1 MDEWLH
7 AWHKYRLTHACIDG
21 LVTCSVEGASMDH
34 WMSSDGHNQVGW
46 DFQTYDFDLHLYPT
60 VLSGKWKRHTSC
72 STAVATSTIEASVTS
87 GTRMDGVVHGRS
99 KILHMLLF
107 GILLAISGHFS
118 SSVEAT
124 HIDQELS
131 GRLRQRELS
140 QQMEMAYS
148 EKRKRSKKAKSKKS
162 QA

>member
-60 VLSGKWKRHTSC
+60 VLSGKWKQHTSC

-99 KILHMLLF
+99 TAEHKWVDWSKDAHST
-107 GILLAISGHFS
+107 ANCCKTVSKC
-118 SSVEAT
+118 
-124 HIDQELS
+124 
-131 GRLRQRELS
+131 RRRE
-140 QQMEMAYS
+140 
-148 EKRKRSKKAKSKKS
+148 
-162 QA
+162 